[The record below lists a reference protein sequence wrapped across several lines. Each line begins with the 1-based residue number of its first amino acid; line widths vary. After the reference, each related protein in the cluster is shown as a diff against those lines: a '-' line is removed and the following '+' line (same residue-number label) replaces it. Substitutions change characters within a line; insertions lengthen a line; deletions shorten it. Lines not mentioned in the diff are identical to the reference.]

1 MLLFSLCN
9 ISFILSLEVDI
20 VRYILKGHSKIQKK
34 LLGTL
39 SKVSTQNN
47 TQTQSFALLLCRG
60 RSDSSL

>member
-9 ISFILSLEVDI
+9 ISSIVSLEVHI

-34 LLGTL
+34 ILGTL

-47 TQTQSFALLLCRG
+47 IQTQSFALLLCQG
-60 RSDSSL
+60 SDSFL